1 MRQTAYKTWAIKSEE
16 IVLFWE
22 FYHKMNLQYDC
33 CLKVN
38 LSKLTHHK
46 TIGNNNLEKCGVLNY
61 SKKIVKLS
69 PAFPASSRLKLFDL
83 LSFKLC
89 IILCIEY
96 SALFR
101 QRWSSKIL
109 KVKEITLHV
118 LTADEKPSR
127 DVIELR
133 SSTNQGNELKPS
145 IRVL

>member
-1 MRQTAYKTWAIKSEE
+1 MAAIITKT
-16 IVLFWE
+16 V
-22 FYHKMNLQYDC
+22 
-33 CLKVN
+33 
-38 LSKLTHHK
+38 KL
-46 TIGNNNLEKCGVLNY
+46 V
-61 SKKIVKLS
+61 VKLS
-69 PAFPASSRLKLFDL
+69 PAFPASSKLELFYL
-83 LSFKLC
+83 FSFKLC
-89 IILCIEY
+89 VILCIEY
-96 SALFR
+96 SVLFR